1 MDNQIQFQ
9 KVGDDSPRTPGKK
22 EGLPL
27 LQAGKKK
34 KPPKKK
40 ERKKKKHQPRSLPQS
55 ITFSYFNNS
64 KRN

>member
-22 EGLPL
+22 EGSPL
-27 LQAGKKK
+27 LQAKKK
-34 KPPKKK
+34 K
-40 ERKKKKHQPRSLPQS
+40 KKKKNTRSLPQP